1 MLFKRS
7 LDYTFR
13 LIFMSFQLFAA
24 YSLSLLRT
32 EVHLHTSN
40 LQMLLNRAFR
50 NEFAV
55 PLL

>member
-1 MLFKRS
+1 MLFQRS
-7 LDYTFR
+7 LDYTFW
-13 LIFMSFQLFAA
+13 LISMSFAA

-32 EVHLHTSN
+32 EVDLHTSN
-40 LQMLLNRAFR
+40 LQMLLNRAFH

>member
-13 LIFMSFQLFAA
+13 LISMSFQLFAA